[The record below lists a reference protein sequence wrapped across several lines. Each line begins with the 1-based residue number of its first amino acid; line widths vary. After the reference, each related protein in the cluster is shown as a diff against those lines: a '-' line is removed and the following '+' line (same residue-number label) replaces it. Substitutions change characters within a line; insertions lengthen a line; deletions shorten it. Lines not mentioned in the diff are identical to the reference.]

1 MRMLIVLGLVALS
14 ASLDAQPALHTTH
27 VVLVTLD
34 GLRWQEVF
42 TGADQALIDHEDFV
56 SEPEDLRDR
65 FWSEDPMLRREKL
78 LPFFWSVL
86 ATEGQLYGNR
96 LEGSK
101 VNVTNAHW
109 FSYPG
114 YNEILT
120 GRADD
125 RIDSNDKRENPNVT
139 VLEFLHRLPQF
150 RNAVAAFSSWDVFPH
165 IINERRSGIPVN
177 AGFQPAAEDD
187 LTERE
192 RFLNALQT
200 QTPSPWRIVRLDAFT
215 HHYALEYMKKHQP
228 RIVYIAFG
236 ETDDFAHDGEYDA
249 YLKAA
254 HRTDAFLRDLWSFIQ
269 SRAPYRNTTTLI
281 VTTDHG
287 RGTEPIDAWKSHGK
301 DVPGGDQIW
310 LGFIEPDTSPLGE
323 IQTTGQLYQNQVA
336 GTLAAF
342 LGVSYTE
349 RRGSRSGDRRSHR
362 EIVGPRTP
370 LSNAEVLET

>member
-1 MRMLIVLGLVALS
+1 
-14 ASLDAQPALHTTH
+14 
-27 VVLVTLD
+27 
-34 GLRWQEVF
+34 
-42 TGADQALIDHEDFV
+42 
-56 SEPEDLRDR
+56 
-65 FWSEDPMLRREKL
+65 MLRREKL

-187 LTERE
+187 LTER
-192 RFLNALQT
+192 
-200 QTPSPWRIVRLDAFT
+200 
-215 HHYALEYMKKHQP
+215 
-228 RIVYIAFG
+228 
-236 ETDDFAHDGEYDA
+236 
-249 YLKAA
+249 
-254 HRTDAFLRDLWSFIQ
+254 
-269 SRAPYRNTTTLI
+269 
-281 VTTDHG
+281 
-287 RGTEPIDAWKSHGK
+287 
-301 DVPGGDQIW
+301 
-310 LGFIEPDTSPLGE
+310 
-323 IQTTGQLYQNQVA
+323 
-336 GTLAAF
+336 
-342 LGVSYTE
+342 
-349 RRGSRSGDRRSHR
+349 
-362 EIVGPRTP
+362 
-370 LSNAEVLET
+370 